1 MSRWIEASQDHKTL
15 TETIANVD
23 ECKKLINEVCTED
36 RCDQCCDYPHP
47 EYCARRCPYFE
58 KEDGVITN

>member
-15 TETIANVD
+15 TETIASKN

-47 EYCARRCPYFE
+47 EYCTRRCPYFE
-58 KEDGVITN
+58 KEDGIIVS